1 MRLLSYKEGCKN
13 NQNSV
18 YACKEIKWIGM
29 CSEDVNFFPKES
41 LLSLSMKDKHV
52 IENLLNNKN
61 LYYSSKLRAE
71 ISEMNE
77 KNIKFEI
84 EAFEYVAIQ
93 YVHNFMHCSCKN
105 VCLFFSLFSCVFL

>member
-84 EAFEYVAIQ
+84 EAFEYVGMEFF
-93 YVHNFMHCSCKN
+93 VKN
-105 VCLFFSLFSCVFL
+105 YLIRKILRKQWLQ

>member
-1 MRLLSYKEGCKN
+1 
-13 NQNSV
+13 
-18 YACKEIKWIGM
+18 M

-84 EAFEYVAIQ
+84 EAFEYVGMEFF
-93 YVHNFMHCSCKN
+93 VKN
-105 VCLFFSLFSCVFL
+105 YLIRKILRKQWLQ